1 MSKLKKIINIT
12 LAGILVLT
20 LLMSVITVI
29 NRESKENFIYR
40 NKEPK
45 KIGATYMTLNNPF
58 YQIIDNEIRSVV
70 NANGDN
76 FFRSTAKPGKTG
88 AAIGISY

>member
-1 MSKLKKIINIT
+1 
-12 LAGILVLT
+12 
-20 LLMSVITVI
+20 
-29 NRESKENFIYR
+29 
-40 NKEPK
+40 
-45 KIGATYMTLNNPF
+45 MTLNNPF

-70 NANGDN
+70 NANGDIFN